1 MGAGDLLFY
10 FKQFQSFHLGHS
22 LNLLQLVRRIR
33 PPNVV
38 LRRTIIA
45 DVINLLYPGKTVK
58 RSPVT
63 HVIHLRRKVLST
75 ASGNTLGNASLI
87 AIGSSTL
94 PASSMALT

>member
-1 MGAGDLLFY
+1 MCIRDRSWILLAALLQPTAYRAKETPSENQSPPSPVGMGAGDLLFY

-45 DVINLLYPGKTVK
+45 DVINLLYPGKTCLLYT
-58 RSPVT
+58 SP
-63 HVIHLRRKVLST
+63 
-75 ASGNTLGNASLI
+75 
-87 AIGSSTL
+87 
-94 PASSMALT
+94 